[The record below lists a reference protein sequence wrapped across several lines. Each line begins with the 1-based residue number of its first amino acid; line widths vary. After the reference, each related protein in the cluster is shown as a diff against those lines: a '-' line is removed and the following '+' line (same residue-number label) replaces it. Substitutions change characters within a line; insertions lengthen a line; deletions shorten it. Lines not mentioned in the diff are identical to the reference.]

1 MKIAAYNLNEN
12 GLVISKSKLRESLT
26 TALARHSRFNIFLF
40 DKCIL
45 DSPSLVDWVL
55 IKRFLIEEYPH
66 IYEGLKNALD
76 GTIDFS
82 SKRLRYAMGLEN
94 KDEILYAIEQL
105 LLAEEEINSYNS
117 LYEFVKFKRSCDT
130 AIYKPNMIVTSKVVN
145 RSKVSTNRVA
155 LLNCIEDN
163 NILLVCDNY
172 KIIREYICN
181 KYNEVYKAGVSIF
194 KENSDETLD
203 YFYLNEFV
211 TGKIK
216 GDTALAEKLFK
227 DITTYYHEHS
237 LDYVTENSGCMKF
250 EEHIFN
256 DCLDAMILNQK
267 QFRAEHP
274 NCKTLEVENYA
285 VFYYESCD
293 SSSVKLPYNTFGL
306 DCVDHYSGKTL
317 HFKNSLCGLSGEF
330 VSESDINR
338 NRLTVRGIPLE
349 LFITENKIG
358 KYYPLINVRN
368 SNGNFL
374 EPILNNELY
383 YVPENY
389 PLIDESNE
397 VDSIVNSFLSYRSN
411 YGNIDNFVSTRL
423 KFSDTEILDACVS
436 KLKGLGVL

>member
-40 DKCIL
+40 NECIL
-45 DSPSLVDWVL
+45 DSPSFVDWVL
-55 IKRFLIEEYPH
+55 IKRFLIEEYPY

-117 LYEFVKFKRSCDT
+117 LYEFIKFKRSCDT

-181 KYNEVYKAGVSIF
+181 KYNEVYEAGVSIF

-203 YFYLNEFV
+203 YF
-211 TGKIK
+211 IK
-216 GDTALAEKLFK
+216 
-227 DITTYYHEHS
+227 YS
-237 LDYVTENSGCMKF
+237 
-250 EEHIFN
+250 FN
-256 DCLDAMILNQK
+256 IK
-267 QFRAEHP
+267 
-274 NCKTLEVENYA
+274 
-285 VFYYESCD
+285 
-293 SSSVKLPYNTFGL
+293 
-306 DCVDHYSGKTL
+306 
-317 HFKNSLCGLSGEF
+317 
-330 VSESDINR
+330 
-338 NRLTVRGIPLE
+338 
-349 LFITENKIG
+349 
-358 KYYPLINVRN
+358 
-368 SNGNFL
+368 
-374 EPILNNELY
+374 
-383 YVPENY
+383 
-389 PLIDESNE
+389 
-397 VDSIVNSFLSYRSN
+397 
-411 YGNIDNFVSTRL
+411 
-423 KFSDTEILDACVS
+423 
-436 KLKGLGVL
+436 